1 MKYLLI
7 LLIAIKSF
15 GQTITYDIYQNGV
28 YITFTNTIKY
38 TVTGLTPSTTYT
50 FYVIA
55 KDKSGNKSTPS
66 NFVTI
71 TTLPKRKTRR

>member
-1 MKYLLI
+1 MKYILI

-15 GQTITYDIYQNGV
+15 GQIITYDIYKNGV
-28 YITFTNTIKY
+28 YIASTNNIKY
-38 TVTGLTPSTTYT
+38 TVTGLTPATTYT

-55 KDKSGNKSTPS
+55 KDVAGNKSAPS

-71 TTLPKRKTRR
+71 TTPKRKTRR